1 MRTRDKVVVVLI
13 VVSLILGGLIF
24 VAFQDNEVEANYSRW
39 LFTTNLQH
47 LFSSPAKFLSDEL
60 PSGTVFYGGFSNFA
74 AGLALVFLE
83 MTRVG
88 EIPTLGRRLMGLRAG
103 KHPTQD
109 LVKGSVLN

>member
-60 PSGTVFYGGFSNFA
+60 PSGTVFYGGLPA
-74 AGLALVFLE
+74 LWAGGNVDFLVVARDGRILTLANPL
-83 MTRVG
+83 
-88 EIPTLGRRLMGLRAG
+88 
-103 KHPTQD
+103 KY
-109 LVKGSVLN
+109 

>member
-13 VVSLILGGLIF
+13 VASLILGGLIF

-60 PSGTVFYGGFSNFA
+60 PSGTVFYGGLTLFA
-74 AGLALVFLE
+74 VV
-83 MTRVG
+83 MTV
-88 EIPTLGRRLMGLRAG
+88 
-103 KHPTQD
+103 
-109 LVKGSVLN
+109 VS